1 MKVQEKNVPVYLTQR
16 QVAEMVGK
24 SEAWLERSRWSG
36 TGGPVF
42 TKIGR
47 SVRYSMDDIVKW
59 LEAQPRFTSTTE
71 DRKAVQ
77 K

>member
-1 MKVQEKNVPVYLTQR
+1 MEVQEKNVPIYLNQR

-36 TGGPVF
+36 KGGPVF

-59 LEAQPRFTSTTE
+59 LEEQPRLTSTTE
-71 DRKAVQ
+71 ARKATQ

>member
-1 MKVQEKNVPVYLTQR
+1 MEVQEKNIPVYLNQR

-36 TGGPVF
+36 VGGPVF

-59 LEAQPRFTSTTE
+59 LEEQPRLTSTTE
-71 DRKAVQ
+71 ARKATQ

>member
-1 MKVQEKNVPVYLTQR
+1 MEAQELEVPVYLTQR

-36 TGGPVF
+36 IGGPVF

-59 LEAQPRFTSTTE
+59 LEAQPRLTSTTE